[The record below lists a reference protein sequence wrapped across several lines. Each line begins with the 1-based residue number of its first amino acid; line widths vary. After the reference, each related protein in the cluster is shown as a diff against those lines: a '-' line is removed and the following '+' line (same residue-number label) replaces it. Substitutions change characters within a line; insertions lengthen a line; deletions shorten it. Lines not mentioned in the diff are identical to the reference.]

1 MTIDEALQLVADGGF
16 PKDWDRRCGLCTNIA
31 RHAHCHIPHVERLVG
46 QLAEDWEHFSGDRR
60 FPVPSDI
67 EFSREMLLRGGYS
80 SAANKRYMMDS
91 LTGLYSGKYGEM
103 RRKLAGYLVG
113 RLPK

>member
-1 MTIDEALQLVADGGF
+1 MMDNLDEALQLVADGGF
-16 PKDWDRRCGLCTNIA
+16 PKDWNKYCGLCTNIA
-31 RHAHCHIPHVERLVG
+31 RHAHCNIPYVEHVVG
-46 QLAEDWEHFSGDRR
+46 RLAEDWEHFSGDHR

-67 EFSREMLLRGGYS
+67 HFDDIEDFSS
-80 SAANKRYMMDS
+80 HANKRYQTCDS
-91 LTGLYSGKYGEM
+91 FYSGEYGEM

>member
-1 MTIDEALQLVADGGF
+1 MMDSLDEALQLVADGGF
-16 PKDWDRRCGLCTNIA
+16 PKDWDKCCGLCTNIA
-31 RHAHCHIPHVERLVG
+31 RHAHCNIPYVEHVVG
-46 QLAEDWEHFSGDRR
+46 RLAEDWEYFSGDRR

-67 EFSREMLLRGGYS
+67 EDFSS
-80 SAANKRYMMDS
+80 HANKRYLTCDS
-91 LTGLYSGKYGEM
+91 FYSGEYGKM

>member
-16 PKDWDRRCGLCTNIA
+16 PKEWSKYCGLCTNIA
-31 RHAHCHIPHVERLVG
+31 RHAHCNIPRVEHLVSR
-46 QLAEDWEHFSGDRR
+46 LAEDWEHFSGDHR

-67 EFSREMLLRGGYS
+67 HFDDIEDFSS
-80 SAANKRYMMDS
+80 HANKRYQTCDS
-91 LTGLYSGKYGEM
+91 FYSGEYGEM

>member
-1 MTIDEALQLVADGGF
+1 MMDSLDEALQLVADGGF
-16 PKDWDRRCGLCTNIA
+16 PKDWNKYCGLCTNIA
-31 RHAHCHIPHVERLVG
+31 RHAHCNIPYVEHVVG
-46 QLAEDWEHFSGDRR
+46 RLAEDWEHFSGDHR

-67 EFSREMLLRGGYS
+67 EGFSS
-80 SAANKRYMMDS
+80 QADKRYQTCDS
-91 LTGLYSGKYGEM
+91 FYSGEM